1 MEEKNKQKKAM
12 CESADKHNRKHV
24 QKYKKN
30 VRVIQLKSKRG
41 CSEHKRIE
49 WRNLYLIKKNN
60 ILVTSVTD
68 APLLNQQLKFECST
82 FSHNSHFSKGGRRK
96 AQSLKY

>member
-1 MEEKNKQKKAM
+1 MEKKKQKKAM

-41 CSEHKRIE
+41 CSEHKIIE
-49 WRNLYLIKKNN
+49 WRNLYLIKK
-60 ILVTSVTD
+60 I
-68 APLLNQQLKFECST
+68 
-82 FSHNSHFSKGGRRK
+82 
-96 AQSLKY
+96 YW